1 MTTTLPRIRRSRFGG
16 TLAEGILAVFI
27 STMFLSVLPG
37 FYFTSVKIWQRECGE
52 LEAVRSADYALKR
65 MDEDVRN
72 ARSVAISSDGT
83 MLTLTLPLQ
92 GYDAT
97 LGRDVNILD
106 SNGWLTDGDK
116 IEYSITDDLTVDG
129 YDPAM
134 YRRVIHTDGTTE
146 ALRLVANHVQPYV
159 NPLDPATGYT
169 MPVFAYD
176 SDHRTLTVTVTAAE
190 TKPSSGTFGPTEA
203 VLECSRDGGQ
213 LVRVATEEH
222 PEGEIRCSICGTDVE
237 TTAQIVTYQTRFL
250 LRNR

>member
-52 LEAVRSADYALKR
+52 LEAVRSADFALKR

-83 MLTLTLPLQ
+83 MLTLTLPRQ
-92 GYDAT
+92 GYDAA
-97 LGRDVNILD
+97 LGRYVNILD
-106 SNGWLTDGDK
+106 SHGWLMDGDR
-116 IEYSITDDLTVDG
+116 IEYSIADHHTSDG
-129 YDPAM
+129 SDPAM
-134 YRRVIHTDGTTE
+134 HRRVIRADGTAE
-146 ALRLVANHVQPYV
+146 APRLVANHVHPQV

-169 MPVFAYD
+169 TPVFAYD

-190 TKPSSGTFGPTEA
+190 TKPSAGTFGSTQA
-203 VLECSRDGGQ
+203 VLKCSRDGGQ

-237 TTAQIVTYQTRFL
+237 TTAQIVTYQTRFM
-250 LRNR
+250 LRNG

>member
-1 MTTTLPRIRRSRFGG
+1 VTTTLPRIRRSRFGG

-52 LEAVRSADYALKR
+52 LEAVRSADFALKR

-83 MLTLTLPLQ
+83 MLTLTLPRQ
-92 GYDAT
+92 GYDAA
-97 LGRDVNILD
+97 LGRYVNILD
-106 SNGWLTDGDK
+106 SHGWLMDGDR
-116 IEYSITDDLTVDG
+116 IEYSIADHHTSDG
-129 YDPAM
+129 SDPTM
-134 YRRVIHTDGTTE
+134 HRRVIRADGTAE
-146 ALRLVANHVQPYV
+146 APRLVANHVHPQV

-169 MPVFAYD
+169 TPVFAYD

-190 TKPSSGTFGPTEA
+190 TKPSAGTFGPTQA
-203 VLECSRDGGQ
+203 VLKCSRDGGQ
-213 LVRVATEEH
+213 LVRIATEEH

-237 TTAQIVTYQTRFL
+237 TTAQIVTYQTRFM